1 MSQARDADAMRNHP
15 GACLLPSP
23 IVRKCWFLTWFRYA
37 HEQTRFQRGN
47 FPLLVFFS
55 FVLASRINWFD
66 TWTWTKHNSLQSNGG
81 LHFGFRLM
89 DRSGGVHSGP
99 IRKPSV
105 SGSNSRK
112 SLANFITVSREISR
126 RRYGSSRNWGQM
138 SKSCQSGHGT
148 LAHTLGRLAQQR
160 HTINAEKR
168 GSTARQA
175 VTTLSER
182 QCNGLVG
189 ARRKLLRKIE

>member
-1 MSQARDADAMRNHP
+1 
-15 GACLLPSP
+15 
-23 IVRKCWFLTWFRYA
+23 
-37 HEQTRFQRGN
+37 
-47 FPLLVFFS
+47 
-55 FVLASRINWFD
+55 
-66 TWTWTKHNSLQSNGG
+66 
-81 LHFGFRLM
+81 M

-189 ARRKLLRKIE
+189 ARRKLLRKIKLAGRRRIETHDNEQQQQQNCSSNNNNNARKQVASWLLHRHQVSTGGGELSRQNGR